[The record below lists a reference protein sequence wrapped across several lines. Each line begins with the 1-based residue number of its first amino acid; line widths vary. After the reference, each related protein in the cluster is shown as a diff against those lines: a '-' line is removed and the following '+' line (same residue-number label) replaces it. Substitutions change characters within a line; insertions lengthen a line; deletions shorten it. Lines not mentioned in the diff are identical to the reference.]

1 MSVSAAPSPDRG
13 VATTLDQLPSGR
25 RSLLM
30 ALKRRG
36 DASADDLAA
45 DLAITVSAV
54 RQHLAALADA
64 GLVTH
69 TPVRSGAGRPR
80 HAHRLTA
87 AAGELFPRAYGDL
100 ANELLA
106 CVGEEDPELLDRVFE
121 RRRRR
126 RVERTLAR
134 MVGQDLA
141 QRVRTLTDVLD
152 EDGYLAEASA
162 HADGSFGVVEHNC
175 AILNVALRYGMA
187 CSTELAFIREVLPDA
202 DVERTQHLLDGSHVC
217 GYVIS
222 PADPRSRRDP
232 RGRR

>member
-1 MSVSAAPSPDRG
+1 MSVTAAPSPDRR

-36 DASADDLAA
+36 DASADDLAS
-45 DLAITVSAV
+45 DLGITVSAV

-69 TPVRSGAGRPR
+69 TQVRSGPGRPR
-80 HAHRLTA
+80 HAHRLTS
-87 AAGELFPRAYGDL
+87 AAGELFPRAYGEL
-100 ANELLA
+100 TTELLA

-134 MVGQDLA
+134 MADQDLA
-141 QRVRTLTDVLD
+141 QRVHTLTEVLD
-152 EDGYLAEASA
+152 EDGYLAEATERP
-162 HADGSFGVVEHNC
+162 DGSFAVVEHNC

-187 CSTELAFIREVLPDA
+187 CSTELSFIREVLPDA
-202 DVERTQHLLDGSHVC
+202 EVERTQHLLDGSHVC

-222 PADPRSRRDP
+222 PR
-232 RGRR
+232 